1 MTKFVFRNRFLA
13 LAAVVLTG
21 AVVGTV
27 AVAPAAASTAK
38 PKTVQLAAFHS
49 RFGGSRFG
57 GGGFF
62 SRRRSYGY
70 GYGSR
75 GRYYSRPSLFHRI
88 ARALAF
94 AYILHLLFTNGAFS
108 VLLWIV
114 VIAIFSHLF
123 RRRPR
128 RYSY

>member
-1 MTKFVFRNRFLA
+1 MTKVLLSRRLRTLGTAA
-13 LAAVVLTG
+13 LMGVILTT
-21 AVVGTV
+21 VG
-27 AVAPAAASTAK
+27 VAPAPGSTTK

-57 GGGFF
+57 GGGLS
-62 SRRRSYGY
+62 SRRRAYGY
-70 GYGSR
+70 GYH

-94 AYILHLLFTNGAFS
+94 AYILHLLFTNGVFS
-108 VLLWIV
+108 ILLWIL
-114 VIAIFSHLF
+114 VIAIISHLF
-123 RRRPR
+123 RRRRR

>member
-1 MTKFVFRNRFLA
+1 MTKLLFCSRLRTL
-13 LAAVVLTG
+13 G
-21 AVVGTV
+21 AVVVIGALLGTA
-27 AVAPAAASTAK
+27 AVAPPRARTSK
-38 PKTVQLAAFHS
+38 PNTVQLAAFHS

-70 GYGSR
+70 GYR

>member
-1 MTKFVFRNRFLA
+1 MSKFVFPKRLSA
-13 LAAVVLTG
+13 LGAALTIG
-21 AVVGTV
+21 AILGMSSIPS
-27 AVAPAAASTAK
+27 APPAPSK
-38 PKTVQLAAFHS
+38 QRVQLAAFHS

-62 SRRRSYGY
+62 SRHRSYGY

-108 VLLWIV
+108 VVLWIV
-114 VIAIFSHLF
+114 IIAIFFHLF

>member
-1 MTKFVFRNRFLA
+1 MTKFSFRSRLRT
-13 LAAVVLTG
+13 VG
-21 AVVGTV
+21 AVAALGLILGTV
-27 AVAPAAASTAK
+27 AVAPAPSSTSEQN
-38 PKTVQLAAFHS
+38 TLQLAAFHS

-57 GGGFF
+57 GGGLF
-62 SRRRSYGY
+62 SRRRTYGY
-70 GYGSR
+70 GYR

-94 AYILHLLFTNGAFS
+94 AYILHLLFTNGVFS
-108 VLLWIV
+108 IVLWIL
-114 VIAIFSHLF
+114 VIAVISHLF